1 MGCEQL
7 VQHAKVSKNRKFIP
21 HFRENLARP
30 LDKGG
35 VGVVYLPCN
44 PQSAASVREVI
55 NTANRLIHR
64 VTAEV
69 INPFQQLSTLYR
81 HVVDTSPP
89 PRAHRRSGLQP
100 RRSIVPSVHS
110 RTATRFTAEPQHC
123 RPVSR
128 CTAHRSTVLFAS
140 LRRFPA
146 VPQHCRP
153 AFRCTASLLHR
164 SISVFFPLY
173 RGTALP
179 LLRFISVQRH
189 CSTGLPFAA
198 LPLRRFAGFGPFCSK
213 TLSCSLFFLFRD
225 ASPPLSRDV
234 CLPGVGSGRLP
245 GGLGN
250 GAPDAAAA
258 LRSAPEIPFHILARA
273 IPPPAV
279 ESRPLRLSRTG
290 TQDGGAGRRRGK
302 RRRSGRGEEE
312 DMKGEERG
320 KGAVGTLTWRGGAT
334 LPGRN
339 SGEPRLGRTGP
350 LTGRA
355 SDEPGP

>member
-89 PRAHRRSGLQP
+89 PSGAPPL
-100 RRSIVPSVHS
+100 
-110 RTATRFTAEPQHC
+110 RFTAAPQHC
-123 RPVSR
+123 SIGSQPHRYPVSR
-128 CTAHRSTVLFAS
+128 CTAALSPGFPLHRS
-140 LRRFPA
+140 
-146 VPQHCRP
+146 PQHRFICIAPPFSRRATALP
-153 AFRCTASLLHR
+153 SCFRCTASLLHR

-339 SGEPRLGRTGP
+339 SGGPRLGRTGP
-350 LTGRA
+350 LTGRG
-355 SDEPGP
+355 SGGPDL

>member
-81 HVVDTSPP
+81 HVVDTLPP
-89 PRAHRRSGLQP
+89 PSGAPPL
-100 RRSIVPSVHS
+100 
-110 RTATRFTAEPQHC
+110 RFTAAPQHC
-123 RPVSR
+123 SIGSQPHRYPVSR

-225 ASPPLSRDV
+225 ASPPPFPGMSVCPASAPAGYPEASATEPPTRRQLSAPHPKSRSTSWLGRFHPRRSNRGP
-234 CLPGVGSGRLP
+234 CGSAAPERRMEGRGVGGVR
-245 GGLGN
+245 
-250 GAPDAAAA
+250 GAG
-258 LRSAPEIPFHILARA
+258 
-273 IPPPAV
+273 AV
-279 ESRPLRLSRTG
+279 EE
-290 TQDGGAGRRRGK
+290 RRR
-302 RRRSGRGEEE
+302 
-312 DMKGEERG
+312 
-320 KGAVGTLTWRGGAT
+320 T
-334 LPGRN
+334 
-339 SGEPRLGRTGP
+339 
-350 LTGRA
+350 
-355 SDEPGP
+355 

>member
-35 VGVVYLPCN
+35 VEVVYLPCN

-89 PRAHRRSGLQP
+89 PSGAPPL
-100 RRSIVPSVHS
+100 
-110 RTATRFTAEPQHC
+110 RFTAAPQHC
-123 RPVSR
+123 SIGSQPHRYPVSR

-140 LRRFPA
+140 LRLFPA

-225 ASPPLSRDV
+225 ASPPPFPGCLSAR
-234 CLPGVGSGRLP
+234 RR
-245 GGLGN
+245 
-250 GAPDAAAA
+250 
-258 LRSAPEIPFHILARA
+258 LRSATRRPRQRSPRRGG
-273 IPPPAV
+273 
-279 ESRPLRLSRTG
+279 SSPLRTRNPVPHLGSGDSTP
-290 TQDGGAGRRRGK
+290 GGRIAAPAAQPHRNAG
-302 RRRSGRGEEE
+302 
-312 DMKGEERG
+312 
-320 KGAVGTLTWRGGAT
+320 WRGGASE
-334 LPGRN
+334 G
-339 SGEPRLGRTGP
+339 
-350 LTGRA
+350 
-355 SDEPGP
+355 

>member
-81 HVVDTSPP
+81 HVVDTSPSPSGAP
-89 PRAHRRSGLQP
+89 PL
-100 RRSIVPSVHS
+100 
-110 RTATRFTAEPQHC
+110 RFTAAPQHC
-123 RPVSR
+123 SIGSQPHRYPVSR

-173 RGTALP
+173 RC
-179 LLRFISVQRH
+179 SVSSLYSGIAPPVFPSRL
-189 CSTGLPFAA
+189 CRFAA
-198 LPLRRFAGFGPFCSK
+198 SPVSAPSARKPFPALCFSFSGMPL
-213 TLSCSLFFLFRD
+213 
-225 ASPPLSRDV
+225 PPLSRDV

-355 SDEPGP
+355 PDGPGP

>member
-110 RTATRFTAEPQHC
+110 RTATRFPAAPLTAAP
-123 RPVSR
+123 
-128 CTAHRSTVLFAS
+128 FY
-140 LRRFPA
+140 
-146 VPQHCRP
+146 
-153 AFRCTASLLHR
+153 LHR
-164 SISVFFPLY
+164 SAVFPPCHSIAVLLFAVPLLCCTEASLSFSRFTAAPLY
-173 RGTALP
+173 RCSVSP
-179 LLRFISVQRH
+179 LYSGIAPPVFPSRLCR
-189 CSTGLPFAA
+189 FAA
-198 LPLRRFAGFGPFCSK
+198 SPVSAPSARKPFPALCFSFSGMPLPPPFPGCLSARRRLRPATRRPRQRSPRRGGSSPLRTRNPVPH
-213 TLSCSLFFLFRD
+213 L
-225 ASPPLSRDV
+225 
-234 CLPGVGSGRLP
+234 GSGDSTP
-245 GGLGN
+245 GGRIA
-250 GAPDAAAA
+250 APAAQPH
-258 LRSAPEIPFHILARA
+258 RN
-273 IPPPAV
+273 
-279 ESRPLRLSRTG
+279 
-290 TQDGGAGRRRGK
+290 AG
-302 RRRSGRGEEE
+302 
-312 DMKGEERG
+312 
-320 KGAVGTLTWRGGAT
+320 WRGGASE
-334 LPGRN
+334 G
-339 SGEPRLGRTGP
+339 
-350 LTGRA
+350 
-355 SDEPGP
+355 

>member
-89 PRAHRRSGLQP
+89 PSGAPPL
-100 RRSIVPSVHS
+100 
-110 RTATRFTAEPQHC
+110 RFTAAPQHC
-123 RPVSR
+123 SIGSQPHRYPVSR

-153 AFRCTASLLHR
+153 AFAVPLLCCTEASLSFSR
-164 SISVFFPLY
+164 FTAAPLY
-173 RGTALP
+173 RC
-179 LLRFISVQRH
+179 SVSSLYSGIAPPVFPSRL
-189 CSTGLPFAA
+189 CRFAA
-198 LPLRRFAGFGPFCSK
+198 SPVSAPSARKPFPALCFSFSGMPLPPFPGCLSARRRLRPATRRPRQRSPRRGGSSPLRTRNPVPH
-213 TLSCSLFFLFRD
+213 L
-225 ASPPLSRDV
+225 
-234 CLPGVGSGRLP
+234 GSGDSTP
-245 GGLGN
+245 GGRIA
-250 GAPDAAAA
+250 APAAQPH
-258 LRSAPEIPFHILARA
+258 RN
-273 IPPPAV
+273 
-279 ESRPLRLSRTG
+279 
-290 TQDGGAGRRRGK
+290 AG
-302 RRRSGRGEEE
+302 
-312 DMKGEERG
+312 
-320 KGAVGTLTWRGGAT
+320 WRGGASE
-334 LPGRN
+334 G
-339 SGEPRLGRTGP
+339 
-350 LTGRA
+350 
-355 SDEPGP
+355 

>member
-110 RTATRFTAEPQHC
+110 RTATRFPAAPLTAAP
-123 RPVSR
+123 
-128 CTAHRSTVLFAS
+128 FY
-140 LRRFPA
+140 
-146 VPQHCRP
+146 
-153 AFRCTASLLHR
+153 LHR
-164 SISVFFPLY
+164 SAVFPPCHSIAVLLFAVPLLCCTEASLSFSRFTAAPLY
-173 RGTALP
+173 RC
-179 LLRFISVQRH
+179 SVSSLYSGIAPPVFPSRL
-189 CSTGLPFAA
+189 CRFAA
-198 LPLRRFAGFGPFCSK
+198 SPVSAPSARKPFPALC
-213 TLSCSLFFLFRD
+213 FFLFRD
-225 ASPPLSRDV
+225 ASPPFPGMSVCPASAPAGYPEASATEPPTRRQLSAPHPKSRSTSWLGRFHPRRSNRGP
-234 CLPGVGSGRLP
+234 CGSAAPERRMEGRGVGGVR
-245 GGLGN
+245 
-250 GAPDAAAA
+250 GAG
-258 LRSAPEIPFHILARA
+258 
-273 IPPPAV
+273 AV
-279 ESRPLRLSRTG
+279 EE
-290 TQDGGAGRRRGK
+290 RRR
-302 RRRSGRGEEE
+302 
-312 DMKGEERG
+312 
-320 KGAVGTLTWRGGAT
+320 T
-334 LPGRN
+334 
-339 SGEPRLGRTGP
+339 
-350 LTGRA
+350 
-355 SDEPGP
+355 

>member
-110 RTATRFTAEPQHC
+110 RTATRFPAAPLTAAPFYLHLSAVFPPC
-123 RPVSR
+123 HSIAVL
-128 CTAHRSTVLFAS
+128 LFA
-140 LRRFPA
+140 
-146 VPQHCRP
+146 VPLLC
-153 AFRCTASLLHR
+153 CTEASLSFSH
-164 SISVFFPLY
+164 FTAAPLY
-173 RGTALP
+173 RC
-179 LLRFISVQRH
+179 SVSSLYSGIAPPVFPSRL
-189 CSTGLPFAA
+189 CRFAA
-198 LPLRRFAGFGPFCSK
+198 SPVSAPSARKPFPALCFSFSGMPPPPFPGMSVCPASAPAGYPEASATEPPTRRQLSAPHPKSRSTSWLGRFHPRRSNRGPCGSAAPE
-213 TLSCSLFFLFRD
+213 R
-225 ASPPLSRDV
+225 RMEGR
-234 CLPGVGSGRLP
+234 GVGGVR
-245 GGLGN
+245 
-250 GAPDAAAA
+250 GAG
-258 LRSAPEIPFHILARA
+258 
-273 IPPPAV
+273 AV
-279 ESRPLRLSRTG
+279 EE
-290 TQDGGAGRRRGK
+290 RRR
-302 RRRSGRGEEE
+302 
-312 DMKGEERG
+312 
-320 KGAVGTLTWRGGAT
+320 T
-334 LPGRN
+334 
-339 SGEPRLGRTGP
+339 
-350 LTGRA
+350 
-355 SDEPGP
+355 

>member
-55 NTANRLIHR
+55 NTANQLIHR

-81 HVVDTSPP
+81 HVVGT
-89 PRAHRRSGLQP
+89 
-100 RRSIVPSVHS
+100 PSLG
-110 RTATRFTAEPQHC
+110 RTAAPVYSRAAALFHRFTAEPQHC

-164 SISVFFPLY
+164 SISAFFPLY

-225 ASPPLSRDV
+225 ASPPPFPGCLSARRRLRPATWRPRQRSPRRGGSSPLRTRNPV
-234 CLPGVGSGRLP
+234 PHLGSGDSTP
-245 GGLGN
+245 GGRIA
-250 GAPDAAAA
+250 APAAQPH
-258 LRSAPEIPFHILARA
+258 RN
-273 IPPPAV
+273 
-279 ESRPLRLSRTG
+279 
-290 TQDGGAGRRRGK
+290 AG
-302 RRRSGRGEEE
+302 
-312 DMKGEERG
+312 
-320 KGAVGTLTWRGGAT
+320 WRGGASE
-334 LPGRN
+334 G
-339 SGEPRLGRTGP
+339 
-350 LTGRA
+350 
-355 SDEPGP
+355 

>member
-110 RTATRFTAEPQHC
+110 RTATRFPAAPLTAAPFYLHRSAVFPPCHSIAVLLFAVPLLCCAEASLSF
-123 RPVSR
+123 SR
-128 CTAHRSTVLFAS
+128 FTAAPFHLCTAA
-140 LRRFPA
+140 
-146 VPQHCRP
+146 
-153 AFRCTASLLHR
+153 LLHR
-164 SISVFFPLY
+164 SSL
-173 RGTALP
+173 RG
-179 LLRFISVQRH
+179 S
-189 CSTGLPFAA
+189 AA
-198 LPLRRFAGFGPFCSK
+198 SPLRRFRPLLPENPF
-213 TLSCSLFFLFRD
+213 LLFVFPFPGCL
-225 ASPPLSRDV
+225 SPPFPGMSVCPASAPAGYPEASATEPPTRRQLSAPHPKSRSTSWLGRFHPRRSNRGP
-234 CLPGVGSGRLP
+234 CGSAAPERRMEGRGVGGVR
-245 GGLGN
+245 
-250 GAPDAAAA
+250 GAG
-258 LRSAPEIPFHILARA
+258 
-273 IPPPAV
+273 AV
-279 ESRPLRLSRTG
+279 EE
-290 TQDGGAGRRRGK
+290 RRR
-302 RRRSGRGEEE
+302 
-312 DMKGEERG
+312 
-320 KGAVGTLTWRGGAT
+320 T
-334 LPGRN
+334 
-339 SGEPRLGRTGP
+339 
-350 LTGRA
+350 
-355 SDEPGP
+355 

>member
-1 MGCEQL
+1 M
-7 VQHAKVSKNRKFIP
+7 
-21 HFRENLARP
+21 
-30 LDKGG
+30 
-35 VGVVYLPCN
+35 PCN

-89 PRAHRRSGLQP
+89 PSGAPPL
-100 RRSIVPSVHS
+100 
-110 RTATRFTAEPQHC
+110 RFTAAPQHC
-123 RPVSR
+123 SIGSQPHRYPVSR

-213 TLSCSLFFLFRD
+213 TLSCSLFFPFPGCL
-225 ASPPLSRDV
+225 SPPFPGCLSARRRLRPATRRPRQRSPRRGGSSPLRTRNPV
-234 CLPGVGSGRLP
+234 PHLGSGDSTP
-245 GGLGN
+245 GGRIA
-250 GAPDAAAA
+250 APAAQPH
-258 LRSAPEIPFHILARA
+258 RN
-273 IPPPAV
+273 
-279 ESRPLRLSRTG
+279 
-290 TQDGGAGRRRGK
+290 AG
-302 RRRSGRGEEE
+302 
-312 DMKGEERG
+312 
-320 KGAVGTLTWRGGAT
+320 WRGGASE
-334 LPGRN
+334 G
-339 SGEPRLGRTGP
+339 
-350 LTGRA
+350 
-355 SDEPGP
+355 

>member
-35 VGVVYLPCN
+35 VEVVYLPCN

-89 PRAHRRSGLQP
+89 PSGAPPL
-100 RRSIVPSVHS
+100 
-110 RTATRFTAEPQHC
+110 RFTAAPQHC
-123 RPVSR
+123 SIGSQPHRYPVSR

-198 LPLRRFAGFGPFCSK
+198 LPLRRFRPLLLENPFLLFVFSFSGMPLPPPFPGC
-213 TLSCSLFFLFRD
+213 LSARRRLRP
-225 ASPPLSRDV
+225 ATRRPRQRSPRRGGSSPLRTRNPV
-234 CLPGVGSGRLP
+234 PHLGSGDSTP
-245 GGLGN
+245 GGRIA
-250 GAPDAAAA
+250 APAAQPH
-258 LRSAPEIPFHILARA
+258 RN
-273 IPPPAV
+273 
-279 ESRPLRLSRTG
+279 
-290 TQDGGAGRRRGK
+290 AG
-302 RRRSGRGEEE
+302 
-312 DMKGEERG
+312 
-320 KGAVGTLTWRGGAT
+320 WRGGASE
-334 LPGRN
+334 G
-339 SGEPRLGRTGP
+339 
-350 LTGRA
+350 
-355 SDEPGP
+355 

>member
-35 VGVVYLPCN
+35 VEVVYLPCN

-100 RRSIVPSVHS
+100 RCSIVPSVHS
-110 RTATRFTAEPQHC
+110 RTATRFPAAPLTAAPFYLHRSAVFPPCHSIAVLLFAVPLLCCTEASLSFPALPRH
-123 RPVSR
+123 RFTAAPFHL
-128 CTAHRSTVLFAS
+128 CTAA
-140 LRRFPA
+140 
-146 VPQHCRP
+146 
-153 AFRCTASLLHR
+153 LLHR
-164 SISVFFPLY
+164 SSL
-173 RGTALP
+173 RG
-179 LLRFISVQRH
+179 S
-189 CSTGLPFAA
+189 AA
-198 LPLRRFAGFGPFCSK
+198 SPLRRFWPLLLENPF
-213 TLSCSLFFLFRD
+213 LLFVFPFPGCL
-225 ASPPLSRDV
+225 SPPLSRDV

-290 TQDGGAGRRRGK
+290 TQDGGAERRRGK

-355 SDEPGP
+355 PDEPGP

>member
-44 PQSAASVREVI
+44 SQSAASVREVI
-55 NTANRLIHR
+55 NIANRLIHR

-110 RTATRFTAEPQHC
+110 RTATRFTAEPQHY

-213 TLSCSLFFLFRD
+213 TLSCSLFFPFPGCL
-225 ASPPLSRDV
+225 SPPFPGMSVCPASAPAGYPEASATEPPTRRQLSAPHPKSRSTSWLGRFHPRRSNRGP
-234 CLPGVGSGRLP
+234 CGSAAPERRMEGRGVGGVR
-245 GGLGN
+245 
-250 GAPDAAAA
+250 GAG
-258 LRSAPEIPFHILARA
+258 
-273 IPPPAV
+273 AV
-279 ESRPLRLSRTG
+279 EE
-290 TQDGGAGRRRGK
+290 RRR
-302 RRRSGRGEEE
+302 
-312 DMKGEERG
+312 
-320 KGAVGTLTWRGGAT
+320 T
-334 LPGRN
+334 
-339 SGEPRLGRTGP
+339 
-350 LTGRA
+350 
-355 SDEPGP
+355 

>member
-89 PRAHRRSGLQP
+89 PRVHRRSGLQP

-110 RTATRFTAEPQHC
+110 RTATRFPAAPLTAAPFYLHRSAVFPPC
-123 RPVSR
+123 HSIAVLLSLYRFSVAPKHLCLFPALPR
-128 CTAHRSTVLFAS
+128 HRFTAAPFHLCTAA
-140 LRRFPA
+140 
-146 VPQHCRP
+146 
-153 AFRCTASLLHR
+153 LLHR
-164 SISVFFPLY
+164 SSL
-173 RGTALP
+173 RG
-179 LLRFISVQRH
+179 S
-189 CSTGLPFAA
+189 AA
-198 LPLRRFAGFGPFCSK
+198 SPLRRFRPLLLENPF
-213 TLSCSLFFLFRD
+213 LLFVFPFPGCL
-225 ASPPLSRDV
+225 SPPSRDV

-279 ESRPLRLSRTG
+279 ESRPLRLSRIG

-320 KGAVGTLTWRGGAT
+320 KGAVGTLTWRGGAA

-355 SDEPGP
+355 PDEPGP

>member
-89 PRAHRRSGLQP
+89 LG
-100 RRSIVPSVHS
+100 
-110 RTATRFTAEPQHC
+110 RTAATVYSRAAALFHRFTAEPQHC

-213 TLSCSLFFLFRD
+213 TLSCSLFFPFPGCL
-225 ASPPLSRDV
+225 SPPLSRDV

-290 TQDGGAGRRRGK
+290 TQDGEAGRRRGK

-355 SDEPGP
+355 PDEPGP

>member
-44 PQSAASVREVI
+44 SQSAASVREVI

-81 HVVDTSPP
+81 HVVDTSPLPSGAP
-89 PRAHRRSGLQP
+89 PL
-100 RRSIVPSVHS
+100 
-110 RTATRFTAEPQHC
+110 RFTAEPQHC

-128 CTAHRSTVLFAS
+128 CTAHRSTAHRCTVLFAS

-153 AFRCTASLLHR
+153 AF
-164 SISVFFPLY
+164 PLY
-173 RGTALP
+173 RFSVVPKLLCLFPTLTRHRFTAAP
-179 LLRFISVQRH
+179 LLHFTSVRRH

-198 LPLRRFAGFGPFCSK
+198 LPLRRLRPLLLENPFR
-213 TLSCSLFFLFRD
+213 LFVFSLFRD
-225 ASPPLSRDV
+225 AS
-234 CLPGVGSGRLP
+234 LPFP
-245 GGLGN
+245 GGLSARRRLRPATRRPRQRSPRRGGSSPLRTRN
-250 GAPDAAAA
+250 PVPPLGSGSSTPSGRIAAPAAPA
-258 LRSAPEIPFHILARA
+258 APERRM
-273 IPPPAV
+273 
-279 ESRPLRLSRTG
+279 EGR
-290 TQDGGAGRRRGK
+290 GAGGVEVPE
-302 RRRSGRGEEE
+302 G
-312 DMKGEERG
+312 
-320 KGAVGTLTWRGGAT
+320 
-334 LPGRN
+334 
-339 SGEPRLGRTGP
+339 
-350 LTGRA
+350 
-355 SDEPGP
+355 

>member
-110 RTATRFTAEPQHC
+110 RTATRFPAAPLTAAP
-123 RPVSR
+123 
-128 CTAHRSTVLFAS
+128 FY
-140 LRRFPA
+140 
-146 VPQHCRP
+146 
-153 AFRCTASLLHR
+153 LHR
-164 SISVFFPLY
+164 SAVFPPCHSIAVLLFAVPLLCCTEASLSFSRFTAAPLY
-173 RGTALP
+173 RC
-179 LLRFISVQRH
+179 SVSSLYSGIAPPVFPSRL
-189 CSTGLPFAA
+189 C
-198 LPLRRFAGFGPFCSK
+198 RFAGFGPFCSK
-213 TLSCSLFFLFRD
+213 TLSCSLFFPFPGCL
-225 ASPPLSRDV
+225 SPPFPGCLSARRRLRPATRRPRQRSPRRGGSSPLRTRNPV
-234 CLPGVGSGRLP
+234 PHLGSGDSTP
-245 GGLGN
+245 GGRIA
-250 GAPDAAAA
+250 APAAQPH
-258 LRSAPEIPFHILARA
+258 RN
-273 IPPPAV
+273 
-279 ESRPLRLSRTG
+279 
-290 TQDGGAGRRRGK
+290 AG
-302 RRRSGRGEEE
+302 
-312 DMKGEERG
+312 
-320 KGAVGTLTWRGGAT
+320 WRGGASE
-334 LPGRN
+334 G
-339 SGEPRLGRTGP
+339 
-350 LTGRA
+350 
-355 SDEPGP
+355 